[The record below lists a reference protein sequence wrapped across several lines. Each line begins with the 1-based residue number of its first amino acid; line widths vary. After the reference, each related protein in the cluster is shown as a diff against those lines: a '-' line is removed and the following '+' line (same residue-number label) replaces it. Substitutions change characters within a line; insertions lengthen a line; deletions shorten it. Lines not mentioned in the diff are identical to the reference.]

1 MISRQWRG
9 LARSEMAAA
18 YQEHLQLETFPAIRK
33 IDGFVDASILK
44 RPVTGGIE
52 FLIAT
57 RWKSMAAIQR
67 FAGEDAEA
75 AVVPQTVQEMMLE
88 YDFRVRHYEVVE
100 ELTCFS

>member
-33 IDGFVDASILK
+33 IDGFVDAGILK

-52 FLIAT
+52 FSDRHA
-57 RWKSMAAIQR
+57 
-67 FAGEDAEA
+67 
-75 AVVPQTVQEMMLE
+75 LE
-88 YDFRVRHYEVVE
+88 VNGCHPAF
-100 ELTCFS
+100 CW